1 MPKLMKAK
9 MEKALRNSNKL
20 LDMMCWQGEATF
32 PSHFPGVFCLLAP
45 ALQQEMGQRLTAVSS
60 WRSQQVQGGQPLL
73 LQQKQ
78 PEEQKTNV
86 TRPIPRDWC
95 LFISLGLPRR
105 LQKGLSCLQ
114 RHSSLGRIWGP
125 TETLLNLWEYLAF
138 CWLHLP
144 VFGGRWNPRSAVA
157 FVSDLGTMGD
167 FSAKWFFFS
176 NKD

>member
-9 MEKALRNSNKL
+9 MEKALRNSNEL

-78 PEEQKTNV
+78 PEEQKTSV

-95 LFISLGLPRR
+95 LFISPGLPRR

-125 TETLLNLWEYLAF
+125 TETLLNLWECLAF

-144 VFGGRWNPRSAVA
+144 VFGGRWNRGLL
-157 FVSDLGTMGD
+157 FQLCQT
-167 FSAKWFFFS
+167 
-176 NKD
+176 

>member
-9 MEKALRNSNKL
+9 MEKALRNSNEL
-20 LDMMCWQGEATF
+20 LDVMCWQGEATF

-45 ALQQEMGQRLTAVSS
+45 ALQQETGQRLTAVSS

-95 LFISLGLPRR
+95 LFISPGLPRR

-114 RHSSLGRIWGP
+114 RHSPLGKDLRAYRDIAEP
-125 TETLLNLWEYLAF
+125 LR
-138 CWLHLP
+138 
-144 VFGGRWNPRSAVA
+144 VFGLLLAAFASIWWKMESRSAVA
-157 FVSDLGTMGD
+157 VVSDLGTMGD
-167 FSAKWFFFS
+167 FSAKCFFFS